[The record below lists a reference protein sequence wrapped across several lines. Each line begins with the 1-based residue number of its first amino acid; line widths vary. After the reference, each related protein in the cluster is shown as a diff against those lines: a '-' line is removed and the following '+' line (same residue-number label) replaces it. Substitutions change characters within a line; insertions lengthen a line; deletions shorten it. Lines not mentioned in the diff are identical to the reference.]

1 MSFNRHNLL
10 AFSVA
15 IALTVSLTACG
26 GGGGGN
32 GNVRPS
38 SAAPVPTPSPA
49 PTPAPTPAPAPAP
62 TPVPSPAPAP
72 IPAPAPAP
80 TPPPAPAPTTLT
92 GSPTPLPTPTI
103 SLYNPL
109 RAQLDPENVPLAWVN
124 AQSLTGNQGQGV
136 KVGVLDS
143 GAQADNPA
151 LINRISW
158 FKDYVDSSNT
168 TPKDTDGHGTMMAE
182 IIGGTANANG
192 SGGNP
197 FYGGVAPQSSLY
209 IARVGDSTGSVSVSL
224 IPQALS
230 DLTAQGVK
238 LINNSYGSST
248 SIAAVGA
255 SDPKVTTRYAVFQ
268 PTIANGQ
275 LMVWAAGNEGM
286 SQPSIE
292 AGLPYYEP
300 ALQKNWLAVVNVA
313 LNASGQVTGLDTAAT
328 SNACGVAAPWC
339 LAAPGYLYVSPVANT
354 GFSTGAG
361 DGTSGAAAVV
371 SGVAALVWQRF
382 PFFTASNVQQTL
394 LGTATNLGSPDYYGY
409 GLVNAAAAV
418 NGPGQLNWGAFD
430 VNIPNN
436 QTAIFSNNLSGSGS
450 IQLDGAGSL
459 FLMGQN
465 AIGGLTVNGGE
476 LYVSV
481 GTTTAAGNTT
491 VNGGELIVDGTLNS
505 NVVIN
510 PSGGV
515 LTFEKG
521 SVINGNVI
529 DSGFIYSGSGGP
541 LQINGNLTLSTVP
554 GAAETSE
561 TEVLLTSPIKVSGV
575 VTLDKY
581 SHLVIG
587 IPSGYTPQATE
598 LVLQANGGVSGVF
611 GQFTLTDG
619 VYTSGTLS
627 YTATEVD
634 VSLSQSSVAA
644 VARAAMP
651 AVATTQQTAQHIQ
664 TALVQANQWAAT
676 DPSAHQAFLDAA
688 GDFLHVNSFAQ
699 AASSI
704 NSLSGQLLASSQG
717 LTFQQA
723 GIVNRT
729 VADRLADLGEDHAAQ
744 GAWFQGTGADGD
756 IARSGYATGSYS
768 GGGSV
773 AGYDV
778 KLAEHFALGLGL
790 DWNRLSSNYSMQ
802 GGNNTS
808 RSTGVMLYAKYDMG
822 SAYLSGRIGE
832 DWIHTDTSRWGVLG
846 TVPAAI
852 NSSRNDRMT
861 SAYLEM
867 GYDAKSN
874 AWTTTPFVSAGDE
887 YLRRGAIAEHG
898 AGGFG
903 ISASDHGF
911 NQSYAQIGARLGYRW
926 NWGAGQLSLKGFA
939 LYQRVLAGRNLGF
952 TAAYAGAPS
961 ATFELEG
968 VNTPRNSGWI
978 GAGLNASLNN
988 QWSWFA
994 NLDGQI
1000 AGGGTK
1006 AAVFSAGARYRF

>member
-1 MSFNRHNLL
+1 M
-10 AFSVA
+10 
-15 IALTVSLTACG
+15 
-26 GGGGGN
+26 
-32 GNVRPS
+32 
-38 SAAPVPTPSPA
+38 
-49 PTPAPTPAPAPAP
+49 
-62 TPVPSPAPAP
+62 
-72 IPAPAPAP
+72 
-80 TPPPAPAPTTLT
+80 
-92 GSPTPLPTPTI
+92 
-103 SLYNPL
+103 YNPL

-313 LNASGQVTGLDTAAT
+313 LNANGQVTGLDTAAT

-339 LAAPGYLYVSPVANT
+339 LAAPGYIYVSPVANT
-354 GFSTGAG
+354 VFKTGAG

-371 SGVAALVWQRF
+371 SGVAALVWQAF
-382 PFFTASNVQQTL
+382 PFFTATNVQETL
-394 LGTATNLGSPDYYGY
+394 LGTATNLGSADYYGY
-409 GLVNAAAAV
+409 GLVNAQAAV
-418 NGPGQLNWGAFD
+418 NGPGQLNWGVFD
-430 VNIPNN
+430 INIPTN
-436 QTAIFSNNLSGSGS
+436 QFAIFSNNLSGSGS
-450 IQLDGAGSL
+450 LQLDGAGNLSL
-459 FLMGQN
+459 NGQN
-465 AIGGLTVNGGE
+465 NIGGIVVNGGS
-476 LYVSV
+476 LYISAA
-481 GTTTAAGNTT
+481 TTTSAGSTT
-491 VNGGELIVDGTLNS
+491 VNGGYLIVDGILNS
-505 NVVIN
+505 NVTVN
-510 PSGGV
+510 QQGQLMTVSAGNA
-515 LTFEKG
+515 
-521 SVINGNVI
+521 INGNVVN
-529 DSGFIYSGSGGP
+529 SGVVSTTSIAG
-541 LQINGNLTLSTVP
+541 LQINGNYTVIPAQSNGPVTSTAIIVGDPLKISGTATLNKSVLTVD
-554 GAAETSE
+554 
-561 TEVLLTSPIKVSGV
+561 V
-575 VTLDKY
+575 
-581 SHLVIG
+581 
-587 IPSGYTPQATE
+587 PSGYTPQIQE
-598 LVLQANGGVSGVF
+598 LVLQATGGVLGTFGSLLVSGS
-611 GQFTLTDG
+611 

-627 YTATEVD
+627 YTATQVD
-634 VSLSQSSVAA
+634 VSLSQASVAA
-644 VARAAMP
+644 IAQASMP

-664 TALVQANQWAAT
+664 AALVQANQWAAT
-676 DPSAHQAFLDAA
+676 SSSSHKTFLSAA
-688 GDFLHVNSFAQ
+688 GDFLHVSSYAQ
-699 AASSI
+699 AAASI

-903 ISASDHGF
+903 ITASDHGF
-911 NQSYAQIGARLGYRW
+911 NQSYAQVGARLGYRW
-926 NWGAGQLSLKGFA
+926 TWGTGQLSLKGFA
-939 LYQRVLAGRNLGF
+939 LYQHVLAGRNLGF

-961 ATFELEG
+961 ATFALEG

>member
-1 MSFNRHNLL
+1 MSFNRHNLM

-15 IALTVSLTACG
+15 VALTVSLTACG
-26 GGGGGN
+26 GGGGGS

-38 SAAPVPTPSPA
+38 SASPVPTPTPAPVPAPA
-49 PTPAPTPAPAPAP
+49 PTPTPAPAPAPAPTPVPTPAPAPAP
-62 TPVPSPAPAP
+62 TP
-72 IPAPAPAP
+72 
-80 TPPPAPAPTTLT
+80 PPGPAPTTLT

-103 SLYNPL
+103 FLYTPL

-124 AQSLTGNQGQGV
+124 AQSVTGNQGQGV
-136 KVGVLDS
+136 KVGILDS

-151 LINRISW
+151 LISRISW
-158 FKDYVDSSNT
+158 FKDYVDPSNA
-168 TPKDTDGHGTMMAE
+168 TPQDTDGHGTMIAE

-224 IPQALS
+224 IPQALA

-248 SIAAVGA
+248 SITAIGA

-300 ALQKNWLAVVNVA
+300 TLQNNWLAVVNVA

-339 LAAPGYLYVSPVANT
+339 LAAPGYIYVSPVANT

-382 PFFTASNVQQTL
+382 PFFSATNVQQTL

-418 NGPGQLNWGAFD
+418 NGPGKLNWGVFD
-430 VNIPNN
+430 VNIPDPTEYGLFLNN
-436 QTAIFSNNLSGSGS
+436 ITGTGTLQLDGSGS
-450 IQLDGAGSL
+450 IAL
-459 FLMGQN
+459 FGQN
-465 AIGGLTVNGGE
+465 NFGGVIVNGGN
-476 LYVSV
+476 LQVFSP
-481 GTTTAAGNTT
+481 NTFT
-491 VNGGELIVDGTLNS
+491 NGAIINGGYLVLDS
-505 NVVIN
+505 
-510 PSGGV
+510 V
-515 LTFEKG
+515 LTANVTINNAG
-521 SVINGNVI
+521 GLMTGAHGGVINGNVTNT
-529 DSGFIYSGSGGP
+529 GSLSLYNSS
-541 LQINGNLTLSTVP
+541 LQINGNYIVSPVQPTQGVLINTVFKAGNTLM
-554 GAAETSE
+554 
-561 TEVLLTSPIKVSGV
+561 VSGV
-575 VTLDKY
+575 ATLGN
-581 SHLVIG
+581 SSEILVSV
-587 IPSGYTPQATE
+587 PDGYTPSAEE
-598 LVLQANGGVSGVF
+598 LLIQANGGVAGTFGRLVVNGSVYISGV
-611 GQFTLTDG
+611 
-619 VYTSGTLS
+619 LS
-627 YTATEVD
+627 YTANQVEVA
-634 VSLSQSSVAA
+634 LSQNSVSSVAEIS
-644 VARAAMP
+644 MQP
-651 AVATTQQTAQHIQ
+651 LATTQQTAQHIQ
-664 TALVQANQWAAT
+664 TALVQANNWVSSPT
-676 DPSAHQAFLDAA
+676 AHQNFLDAA
-688 GDFLHVNSFAQ
+688 SEFMHVNSIAQ
-699 AASSI
+699 AEASI

-729 VADRLADLGEDHAAQ
+729 VADRLVDLGDDHSTQ
-744 GAWFQGTGADGD
+744 GIWFQGTGTDGD

-790 DWNRLSSNYSMQ
+790 DWNRLSSHYSLQ

-822 SAYLSGRIGE
+822 NAYLSGRFGE

-861 SAYLEM
+861 SAYLEL

-903 ISASDHGF
+903 ITASDHGF
-911 NQSYAQIGARLGYRW
+911 NQGYAQVGARLGYRW
-926 NWGAGQLSLKGFA
+926 TWGTGQLSLKGFA

-988 QWSWFA
+988 QWSWFV

-1006 AAVFSAGARYRF
+1006 ATVFSAGARYRF